1 MHDPDPGPDDS
12 GTVARRSGKR
22 RRIDR
27 LSVVARRHG
36 PTAPVWRKRAAI
48 LSGAILLG
56 LVALLFARAA
66 DWASGLFLSFYGRW
80 HWAPLIVT
88 PLGFMALVWLTRRI
102 APDARGSGIPQIM
115 AARHD
120 PKGAMRSLA
129 SARTAVVKLCLTISA
144 LLFGASVGREGP
156 TVQVSATIM
165 AYAHRLFRVPVTA
178 SVMVAGG
185 AAGVAAAF
193 NTPLAGVTFAI
204 EELASAYEQKMTLL
218 VMTAVLISGM
228 VSLGLAGD
236 YVYFGAMSDVVS
248 VRQALTLVPVAG
260 IVGGLAGGSFARL
273 MLAFARSDARPLV
286 ALRSRPVM
294 TAAGAGLVV
303 ALLGCVTGMTWGT
316 SYEPARLVIT
326 GAHVPWWFGPAK
338 YCATLATA
346 VSGLP
351 GGIFA
356 PSLAVGAGLGDLL
369 RLLFP
374 GMSVG
379 AVALL
384 GMAGYFTGVVRAPL
398 TAVVIISEATASR
411 GLLLP
416 LLATALI
423 ADWMAGLV
431 SREKLYHGL
440 SQAFLPKPHPEAAA
454 HFQRSDIMVDD
465 PPSTFT
471 R

>member
-1 MHDPDPGPDDS
+1 MSDPVEPLKRPGTMS
-12 GTVARRSGKR
+12 KR
-22 RRIDR
+22 RTVDR
-27 LSVVARRHG
+27 LYVAARRHG
-36 PTAPVWRKRAAI
+36 PTAPIWRKRAAI
-48 LSGAILLG
+48 FTGAILLG
-56 LVALLFARAA
+56 LIALLFAHAA
-66 DWASGLFLSFYGRW
+66 DWANGVFLTLYRKWRW
-80 HWAPLIVT
+80 SPLILT
-88 PLGFMALVWLTRRI
+88 PLGFMLLVWLTRRI

-120 PKGAMRSLA
+120 PDGAMRSLA
-129 SARTAVVKLCLTISA
+129 SARTAIVKFGMTISA
-144 LLFGASVGREGP
+144 LLLGASVGREGP
-156 TVQVSATIM
+156 TVQISATIM
-165 AYAHRLFRVPVTA
+165 AYAHRWFRVPVTA

-236 YVYFGAMSDVVS
+236 YVYFGAMTEVLT

-260 IVGGLAGGSFARL
+260 VLGGLAGGLFSKL
-273 MLAFARSDARPLV
+273 MLVFATSDMPFLSAIRRTPV
-286 ALRSRPVM
+286 AV
-294 TAAGAGLVV
+294 AAVAGIVV

-316 SYEPARLVIT
+316 SYDPARLIIT
-326 GAHVPWWFGPAK
+326 GSSAPWWFGPAK
-338 YCATLATA
+338 FGATLATA
-346 VSGLP
+346 MSGLP

-369 RLLFP
+369 RLVFP
-374 GMSVG
+374 ASGTG

-384 GMAGYFTGVVRAPL
+384 GMTAYFTGVVRAPL

-423 ADWMAGLV
+423 ADWVAGMV
-431 SREKLYHGL
+431 SHERLYHGL
-440 SQAFLPKPHPEAAA
+440 SQTFMR
-454 HFQRSDIMVDD
+454 RSD
-465 PPSTFT
+465 
-471 R
+471 

>member
-1 MHDPDPGPDDS
+1 MTDPVEAPEPPRR
-12 GTVARRSGKR
+12 ARMR
-22 RRIDR
+22 RTAQR
-27 LSVVARRHG
+27 LNGLARRHG
-36 PTAPVWRKRAAI
+36 PTAPIWRRRAAI
-48 LSGAILLG
+48 LTGAILLG
-56 LVALLFARAA
+56 LAALLFAHAA
-66 DWASGLFLSFYGRW
+66 DWASGVFLRLSRRW
-80 HWAPLIVT
+80 RWAPMIAT
-88 PLGFMALVWLTRRI
+88 PAGFALLVWLTRRV

-115 AARHD
+115 AARLD
-120 PKGAMRSLA
+120 PEGAMRSLA
-129 SARTAVVKLCLTISA
+129 SARTAIVKFGMTLAA
-144 LLFGASVGREGP
+144 LLLGASVGREGP
-156 TVQVSATIM
+156 TVQISATIM
-165 AYAHRLFRVPVTA
+165 AYCHRLFRVPVTA

-204 EELASAYEQKMTLL
+204 EELASAYDQKMTLL

-236 YVYFGAMSDVVS
+236 YVYFGAMTDVVS

-260 IVGGLAGGSFARL
+260 VLGGLAGGVFSRL
-273 MLAFARSDARPLV
+273 MLAFATAELPV
-286 ALRSRPVM
+286 MAALRRRPVAV
-294 TAAGAGLVV
+294 AAVAGIVV
-303 ALLGCVTGMTWGT
+303 ALLGCGTGMTWGT
-316 SYEPARLVIT
+316 GYEPARLIIT
-326 GAHVPWWFGPAK
+326 GSSAPWWFGPAK
-338 YCATLATA
+338 FGATLATA

-374 GMSVG
+374 GTGVG

-384 GMAGYFTGVVRAPL
+384 GMTAYFTGVVRAPL

-423 ADWMAGLV
+423 ADWVAGMI
-431 SREKLYHGL
+431 SRERLYHGL
-440 SQAFLPKPHPEAAA
+440 SRAFMPKSDQRRADMGGSPASSLAAPA
-454 HFQRSDIMVDD
+454 RLA
-465 PPSTFT
+465 
-471 R
+471 